1 MYWHNV
7 TPKDDETASTVPADL
22 TSTYKIR
29 LKGIDT
35 ALPQDDTISSRY
47 IMVDAVWI
55 KSPHRRCTTQFD
67 RGTVTRIYSLHSV
80 CVDGIPRHVKDVRP
94 VHGKN
99 NTASDYVTPLDPSD
113 DEADP
118 MVYETAEE
126 NSSASSA
133 FGSQRKDEFSDTS
146 ENNAESVPLRRSSEQ
161 EPEIC
166 KK

>member
-22 TSTYKIR
+22 TYTYKIR

-35 ALPQDDTISSRY
+35 ALPQDDTISSCY
-47 IMVDAVWI
+47 IVGDAVWI
-55 KSPHRRCTTQFD
+55 KSPHGRCTTQFD

-80 CVDGIPRHVKDVRP
+80 CVDGIPCHVKDVRP

-99 NTASDYVTPLDPSD
+99 NTASNPSD
-113 DEADP
+113 DETDP
-118 MVYETAEE
+118 MVYEAAEE
-126 NSSASSA
+126 NSPASSA

-146 ENNAESVPLRRSSEQ
+146 ENN
-161 EPEIC
+161 
-166 KK
+166 